1 MKSNMQLIEMICKM
15 QPIEFAGLARLLG
28 VQILEPNPNLESEE
42 DKKYQPRSFADVLA
56 DVLAAFEKLNR
67 TRRREIIKLVKQ
79 SNLAKRGDKN
89 ASTTT
94 NS

>member
-28 VQILEPNPNLESEE
+28 VQILEPNSNLESEE

-56 DVLAAFEKLNR
+56 DVLVAFEKLNR
-67 TRRREIIKLVKQ
+67 TRKREIIKLVKQ

-89 ASTTT
+89 ASITT

>member
-42 DKKYQPRSFADVLA
+42 DKKYQPRSFADVLE

-67 TRRREIIKLVKQ
+67 TRKREIIKLVKQ
-79 SNLAKRGDKN
+79 SNSAKRGDKN

>member
-15 QPIEFAGLARLLG
+15 QPIEFVGLARLLG
-28 VQILEPNPNLESEE
+28 VQVLKLNSNLESEE
-42 DKKYQPRSFADVLA
+42 DKKYQPRSFADVLE

-67 TRRREIIKLVKQ
+67 TRKREIIKLVKQ
-79 SNLAKRGDKN
+79 SNSANRGDKN
-89 ASTTT
+89 ASTAT